1 MSFKVH
7 IESSG
12 HEFHTQDGET
22 ILAAALREGLRLPYS
37 CRDGRCGSCKG
48 TVLSGRVDYG
58 DYEAKALSAEEK
70 AQGKALFCQAVPLE
84 DVMIQAREIEAA
96 KDIAIKILPC
106 RVVKLEKLAHD
117 VMVLYLKLPQQ
128 ERLQFLAGQY
138 IDILLRDGRRRSFSI
153 ANAPHDDAFLQIHI
167 RHVPGGHFSDHVFTQ
182 MQEKALLRFEGPL
195 GTFFLRENDV
205 QGSTNAGRFRHPASR
220 DTCTSLCVAGAGM
233 PGAAPECPIILM
245 AGGTGFAPIKGIL
258 EHAFHTGVTLPLHLF
273 WGVRARRD
281 LYLHELALSWERSYP
296 NFHYTPVLS
305 EPLPEDQWPGRTG
318 WVHEAVARDYPDLS
332 RYEIYASGPPP
343 MIEAGK
349 ALFTQHRLLP
359 ENLYFDSFEF
369 AKDPSKNLAR

>member
-205 QGSTNAGRFRHPASR
+205 QGSTNVPHR
-220 DTCTSLCVAGAGM
+220 DVPM
-233 PGAAPECPIILM
+233 PRAQDAERP
-245 AGGTGFAPIKGIL
+245 AGGT
-258 EHAFHTGVTLPLHLF
+258 
-273 WGVRARRD
+273 
-281 LYLHELALSWERSYP
+281 
-296 NFHYTPVLS
+296 TPGMEEV
-305 EPLPEDQWPGRTG
+305 
-318 WVHEAVARDYPDLS
+318 
-332 RYEIYASGPPP
+332 
-343 MIEAGK
+343 
-349 ALFTQHRLLP
+349 
-359 ENLYFDSFEF
+359 
-369 AKDPSKNLAR
+369 

>member
-7 IESSG
+7 IEPSA
-12 HEFHTQDGET
+12 HEFRMQDGET

-58 DYEAKALSAEEK
+58 DYEAKALSSEEK

-84 DVMIQAREIEAA
+84 DVVIQAREIEVAR
-96 KDIAIKILPC
+96 DIAIKILPC
-106 RVVKLEKLAHD
+106 RVVKMEKLTHD
-117 VMVLYLKLPQQ
+117 VMALYLKLPQN

-138 IDILLRDGRRRSFSI
+138 IDILLRDGRRRSFSL
-153 ANAPHDDAFLQIHI
+153 ANAPHDDGFLQIHV
-167 RHVPGGHFSDHVFTQ
+167 RHVPGGHFSHHVFTE

-195 GTFFLRENDV
+195 GTFFLREG
-205 QGSTNAGRFRHPASR
+205 GSTNPA
-220 DTCTSLCVAGAGM
+220 
-233 PGAAPECPIILM
+233 PGILM
-245 AGGTGFAPIKGIL
+245 AGGTGFAPIKAIL
-258 EHAFHTGVTLPLHLF
+258 EHAFYTGVTRPLHLF
-273 WGVRARRD
+273 WGARARRD

-296 NFHYTPVLS
+296 NFRYTPVLS
-305 EPLPEDQWPGRTG
+305 EPLPSDQWPGEVG
-318 WVHEAVARDYPDLS
+318 WVHEAVVRQCPDLG
-332 RYEIYASGPPP
+332 RYEIYAGGPPP

-349 ALFTQHRLLP
+349 AAFIQHRLLP

-369 AKDPSKNLAR
+369 AKDPSKNRAR